1 MRPSAHLYARSRDLA
16 DLSDFHTGDH
26 EELAARLENLRRV
39 QHELMVADAQ
49 GLDAVDPA
57 FLQVVSLQINA
68 LLEQIMKPPA
78 TGPGRPDRY
87 DHRPEYA

>member
-1 MRPSAHLYARSRDLA
+1 
-16 DLSDFHTGDH
+16 
-26 EELAARLENLRRV
+26 
-39 QHELMVADAQ
+39 MVADAQ